1 MKLTKKLKYIYFAI
15 IVLLLF
21 LFSLFLLNY
30 SYKKSD
36 LQQKSLIKSNFNL
49 IDQYGKPISNKT
61 FHGKFTLIFFG
72 FTYCPDI
79 CPNTLNK
86 ISLAYDLLESDIQ
99 KKLKVI
105 FITVDP
111 DRDTT
116 EALKDYIKAFNPEF
130 IALTGSTERIKE
142 AADSMGVFYKK
153 NQSDKLTNDYLINHS
168 SIKFLM
174 DTNGTYLAHFSRELS
189 HSELAEN
196 ISKKIRNHNSVD

>member
-1 MKLTKKLKYIYFAI
+1 MKLTKRLKYIYFAI
-15 IVLLLF
+15 IILLLF
-21 LFSLFLLNY
+21 LLSLFLLNY

-49 IDQYGKPISNKT
+49 VDQYGKLISNKT

>member
-1 MKLTKKLKYIYFAI
+1 MKLTKKLKYLYFAI
-15 IVLLLF
+15 IIVLLF
-21 LFSLFLLNY
+21 LLSLFLLNY

-36 LQQKSLIKSNFNL
+36 LQQKTLIKSNFNL
-49 IDQYGKPISNKT
+49 VDQYGKPISNKT

>member
-36 LQQKSLIKSNFNL
+36 LQKKTLIKSNFNL
-49 IDQYGKPISNKT
+49 VDQYGKPISNKT

>member
-1 MKLTKKLKYIYFAI
+1 MKLTKKLKYLYFAI
-15 IVLLLF
+15 IIVLLF
-21 LFSLFLLNY
+21 LLSLFLLNY

-86 ISLAYDLLESDIQ
+86 IALAYDLLENEIQ
-99 KKLKVI
+99 KNLKVI

-111 DRDTT
+111 NRDTS
-116 EALKDYIKAFNPEF
+116 EVLKEYIGVFNPDF
-130 IALTGSTERIKE
+130 IALTGHAEKIKE
-142 AADSMGVFYKK
+142 AAESMGVFYKK
-153 NQSDKLTNDYLINHS
+153 SQKDDLNNEYLINHS

-174 DTNGTYLAHFSRELS
+174 DPEGEYLSHYSRELS
-189 HSELAEN
+189 HSDLAKK
-196 ISKKIRNHNSVD
+196 IDKKIREHKSRD

>member
-36 LQQKSLIKSNFNL
+36 LQQKTLIKSNFNL
-49 IDQYGKPISNKT
+49 VDQYGKPISNKT

>member
-1 MKLTKKLKYIYFAI
+1 M
-15 IVLLLF
+15 
-21 LFSLFLLNY
+21 
-30 SYKKSD
+30 
-36 LQQKSLIKSNFNL
+36 
-49 IDQYGKPISNKT
+49 
-61 FHGKFTLIFFG
+61 
-72 FTYCPDI
+72 
-79 CPNTLNK
+79 
-86 ISLAYDLLESDIQ
+86 AYDLLESDIQ

>member
-1 MKLTKKLKYIYFAI
+1 MKLTKRLKYIYFAI
-15 IVLLLF
+15 IILLLF
-21 LFSLFLLNY
+21 LLSLFLLNY

-36 LQQKSLIKSNFNL
+36 LQQKTLIKSNFNL
-49 IDQYGKPISNKT
+49 VDQYGKLISNKT